1 MDSIE
6 GQLYDIPAD
15 CHPRDLG
22 DSDVELLGLEKKKAR
37 GLSDHRSGPS
47 SFFWASEED
56 EMESAPPGVKN
67 KLKRM
72 IQATDCPEV
81 VDEAGGVLEKVEERW
96 HELPP
101 ELLVQILALVDH
113 RTVVVVTGVCS
124 SWRQSISTGI
134 HELSFSWCGRSV
146 SKLVQSV
153 APHFLSLQSCNLRRC
168 MYLVD
173 PAIEAIGAHWHDL
186 RTLDLSSGTRLTDAS
201 LYDLARGCTLLEKLD
216 LSGCV
221 GITEAGLVVLAECC
235 KNLRHLNLCGCIIAG
250 SDTALVALAQHCRSL
265 QSLNLGWCEHITD
278 IGVTALVIGCSDLRV
293 LDLCGCHLITD
304 QSVIVLSEKCHC
316 LCVLGLHCCRNIT
329 DAAMYSLVTNS
340 KWRTQSHLRRNGV
353 NKPGAKSLNNSSRNN
368 YGASHRSYTRSSTGS
383 CSSSGSTCST
393 DASRLPALSKGGFD
407 TLLGEAG
414 GHGLVSLNLS
424 GCTALSAR
432 AVQAVC
438 DAFPELH
445 TCPERTSLI
454 ISGCLNLTS
463 VHCIC
468 VVEAR
473 RERSSRAALKAA
485 QAFNLRNRH

>member
-1 MDSIE
+1 MAAYFWLTNQKSMMTDF
-6 GQLYDIPAD
+6 GGGYVQTPNKWCYVYPA
-15 CHPRDLG
+15 
-22 DSDVELLGLEKKKAR
+22 
-37 GLSDHRSGPS
+37 
-47 SFFWASEED
+47 
-56 EMESAPPGVKN
+56 
-67 KLKRM
+67 
-72 IQATDCPEV
+72 
-81 VDEAGGVLEKVEERW
+81 
-96 HELPP
+96 
-101 ELLVQILALVDH
+101 
-113 RTVVVVTGVCS
+113 
-124 SWRQSISTGI
+124 
-134 HELSFSWCGRSV
+134 
-146 SKLVQSV
+146 
-153 APHFLSLQSCNLRRC
+153 
-168 MYLVD
+168 
-173 PAIEAIGAHWHDL
+173 
-186 RTLDLSSGTRLTDAS
+186 
-201 LYDLARGCTLLEKLD
+201 
-216 LSGCV
+216 
-221 GITEAGLVVLAECC
+221 
-235 KNLRHLNLCGCIIAG
+235 
-250 SDTALVALAQHCRSL
+250 
-265 QSLNLGWCEHITD
+265 
-278 IGVTALVIGCSDLRV
+278 
-293 LDLCGCHLITD
+293 D

-316 LCVLGLHCCRNIT
+316 LRVLGLHCCRNIT